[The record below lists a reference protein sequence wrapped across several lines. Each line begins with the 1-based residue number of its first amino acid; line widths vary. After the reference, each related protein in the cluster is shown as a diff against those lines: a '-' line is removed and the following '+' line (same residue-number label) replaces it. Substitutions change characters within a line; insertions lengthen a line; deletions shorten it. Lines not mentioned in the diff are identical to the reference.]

1 MFTWRRTR
9 DHKKKNPISSPGNIS
24 PLLTKLLFVSP
35 LERLLAAFQLFL
47 RSPATL
53 LFYPS
58 PPLPPPITTVLTLLS
73 FQTPTNLWLYAAA
86 RTPDRVGRELR
97 GEVAQWELCGM
108 KQRRHPI
115 KNQSEACAS
124 VTLQKGLWR
133 RARSLNAGLSSELD
147 VTWHVVFL
155 QHFFKQKKI
164 PLLVLLMQFL
174 RPPTVSDVWK
184 GAMRGQQSQPII
196 VSSVRFHW

>member
-1 MFTWRRTR
+1 
-9 DHKKKNPISSPGNIS
+9 
-24 PLLTKLLFVSP
+24 
-35 LERLLAAFQLFL
+35 
-47 RSPATL
+47 
-53 LFYPS
+53 
-58 PPLPPPITTVLTLLS
+58 
-73 FQTPTNLWLYAAA
+73 
-86 RTPDRVGRELR
+86 
-97 GEVAQWELCGM
+97 M

-155 QHFFKQKKI
+155 QHFFGDRQQNSSVGFVDAI
-164 PLLVLLMQFL
+164 QFVL

-196 VSSVRFHW
+196 VSSVFSLVILIAMLVGISQYQCNEIDYYIYFCDASVLCSAFGLCRIECDHLFAVCR

>member
-1 MFTWRRTR
+1 MRGC
-9 DHKKKNPISSPGNIS
+9 S
-24 PLLTKLLFVSP
+24 
-35 LERLLAAFQLFL
+35 L
-47 RSPATL
+47 RSNCFSGALRPSCST
-53 LFYPS
+53 PS

-73 FQTPTNLWLYAAA
+73 FQTLTNLWLYAAA

-133 RARSLNAGLSSELD
+133 RARSLNAGLSLELD
-147 VTWHVVFL
+147 VTWQIVFL
-155 QHFFKQKKI
+155 QHFF
-164 PLLVLLMQFL
+164 LVLLNLNVVFPCWSGDRQQNSSVGFVDAIQFVL
-174 RPPTVSDVWK
+174 RPLTVSDVWN

>member
-1 MFTWRRTR
+1 M
-9 DHKKKNPISSPGNIS
+9 
-24 PLLTKLLFVSP
+24 SP

-86 RTPDRVGRELR
+86 RTADRVGRELR

-133 RARSLNAGLSSELD
+133 CARSLNAGLSSELD

-155 QHFFKQKKI
+155 QHFF
-164 PLLVLLMQFL
+164 LVLLNLNVVFPCWSGD
-174 RPPTVSDVWK
+174 R
-184 GAMRGQQSQPII
+184 QQN
-196 VSSVRFHW
+196 SSVGFVDAILASPHRVRRLEGRHEGAAVPTSNG